1 MILVTG
7 AGGFIG
13 RAIVQ
18 ALGRRAKPASY
29 RAFDR
34 PTLLADMTA
43 VVHAGR
49 DPLLGKPGYR
59 PENDAELALA
69 RLAAAQGLRFLSLG
83 TRKVYAPS
91 GDPLAE
97 AAPLG
102 PTDRYGEHKL
112 ALEEALDAILGQHL
126 TRLRLANIFG
136 FELGRQGFMGMM
148 LAALERGDP
157 VTFDM
162 SPFVRRDFLP
172 VETAA
177 TAIASLARNP
187 PGGIVNIG
195 SGIGLEAGRLAL
207 ALIEGRGHG
216 RLLVTDPRHH
226 DPFTLDVTRMN
237 QLTGI
242 ATDTATILARA
253 QAIGRQ
259 LNVASAT
266 GSPARG

>member
-1 MILVTG
+1 MAERSTG
-7 AGGFIG
+7 SG
-13 RAIVQ
+13 
-18 ALGRRAKPASY
+18 
-29 RAFDR
+29 
-34 PTLLADMTA
+34 
-43 VVHAGR
+43 
-49 DPLLGKPGYR
+49 R

-69 RLAAAQGLRFLSLG
+69 RLAAAKGLPFLSLG

-112 ALEEALDAILGQHL
+112 ALEETLEAILGRHL

-148 LAALERGDP
+148 LAALERGEP

-162 SPFVRRDFLP
+162 SPFVARDFLP
-172 VETAA
+172 VETTAR
-177 TAIASLARNP
+177 AIASLAQQP

-195 SGIGLEAGRLAL
+195 SGIGLETGRLAL
-207 ALIEGRGHG
+207 AVIEGSGHG

-226 DPFTLDVTRMN
+226 DPFTLDVTRMTT
-237 QLTGI
+237 LTGI
-242 ATDTATILARA
+242 AIDTPTILARA
-253 QAIGRQ
+253 QAIGRM
-259 LNVASAT
+259 LAVRT
-266 GSPARG
+266 PPA

>member
-18 ALGRRAKPASY
+18 ALGADARPASHQ
-29 RAFDR
+29 AFQE
-34 PTLLADMTA
+34 PTRFADMTA

-59 PENDAELALA
+59 VADDAELKLA
-69 RLAAAQGLRFLSLG
+69 HLAAAHDLPFLSLG

-91 GDPLAE
+91 DQALDE
-97 AAPLG
+97 TAPIG
-102 PTDRYGEHKL
+102 PTDRYGEQKL
-112 ALEEALDAILGQHL
+112 ALEGALAAILGPRL

-148 LAALERGDP
+148 IGALQRGEP
-157 VTFDM
+157 ITFDM

-172 VETAA
+172 VETTAR
-177 TAIASLARNP
+177 AIARLAADP

-195 SGIGLEAGRLAL
+195 SGIGLETGRLAL
-207 ALIEGRGHG
+207 ALIEGHG
-216 RLLVTDPRHH
+216 GGQLLISDPRHH
-226 DPFTLDVTRMN
+226 DPFTLDVTRMTR
-237 QLTGI
+237 LTGI
-242 ATDTATILARA
+242 TTDTTAILARA
-253 QAIGRQ
+253 RAIGQQ
-259 LNVASAT
+259 LKRA
-266 GSPARG
+266 

>member
-1 MILVTG
+1 
-7 AGGFIG
+7 
-13 RAIVQ
+13 
-18 ALGRRAKPASY
+18 
-29 RAFDR
+29 
-34 PTLLADMTA
+34 MTA

-59 PENDAELALA
+59 PENDAEIALA
-69 RLAAAQGLRFLSLG
+69 RLAAAQGLPFLSLG

-157 VTFDM
+157 ITFDM

-172 VETAA
+172 SRPPPQRSPASPTSHPAA
-177 TAIASLARNP
+177 SSISAP
-187 PGGIVNIG
+187 
-195 SGIGLEAGRLAL
+195 
-207 ALIEGRGHG
+207 
-216 RLLVTDPRHH
+216 
-226 DPFTLDVTRMN
+226 
-237 QLTGI
+237 
-242 ATDTATILARA
+242 
-253 QAIGRQ
+253 
-259 LNVASAT
+259 ASASRPAV
-266 GSPARG
+266 SPWP